1 MLVSKF
7 CWFLFTLPRAYQVAA
22 YTSLSSASSKPF
34 ATMSAAPSPA
44 RRRRTPLLLGR
55 SRFQVLSLPG
65 PDGWLF
71 NIAHKAGNDHLRQVL
86 AS

>member
-1 MLVSKF
+1 MLV
-7 CWFLFTLPRAYQVAA
+7 WFLFTLPRAYQVAA

-34 ATMSAAPSPA
+34 ATMSAVA
-44 RRRRTPLLLGR
+44 RTSLLLGR

-71 NIAHKAGNDHLRQVL
+71 NIAHKAGNDHLREVL
-86 AS
+86 PSIGKKPA